1 MNRFLRY
8 VLVYFLTGVVT
19 GIVMPLVL
27 LLALSV
33 GVFYIGAIFS
43 ELFKMFRF
51 IVGID
56 TLEDIDYNNN
66 D

>member
-1 MNRFLRY
+1 MDRFLRY

-19 GIVMPLVL
+19 GIVAPVVL
-27 LLALSV
+27 LLFLSV
-33 GVFYIGAIFS
+33 GVFYIGAMFS
-43 ELFKMFRF
+43 EVFKMFRF
-51 IVGID
+51 VVGID